1 MNAHRDTISLPTLHD
16 SLVQMA
22 RVQITFGILLL
33 AAAISAHAQA
43 PSGEAIYKQSCSA
56 CHDQAGSRIPPREA
70 LQKMPALRILRAMNA
85 GAMMTVAYPLRR
97 EEREAVATYLGT
109 PGPEPGP
116 KPEAFCKDRTI
127 NLSQSPKY
135 SWNGWS
141 PTPNNAR
148 FQSGAEAGL
157 SISQVRKLKL
167 KWAFGLDGDISSY
180 AQPTAVDGHIFM
192 GSAAGMVYALQA
204 ETGCIEWTYQAGAPV
219 REAIAIAPLDSKHAV
234 LFGDLTGTFYA
245 LEAETGQL
253 LWKKRIED
261 HEAALLTG
269 SPTVYQGNVYVG
281 VASWEETRAINP
293 AYPCCTFRGSVV
305 ALRVRD
311 GTQIWKTYTIS
322 DTPHPTGKTS
332 TGTLRQG
339 PSGAGIWSAPTI
351 DPKRK
356 MLYVTTGDNYSAPA
370 TNTSD
375 AVLGLDVATGRMLWS
390 HQVLPGDVFNSGC
403 VAGVNGPNCP
413 DEGERGP
420 DYDFGSSAILV
431 KTPQGR
437 DLLIAGQKSGMV
449 YALNPDNK
457 GAIVWTQ
464 RVAKGG
470 TIGGVQ
476 WGMASDGQNVYAAAS
491 DAYFFTKDQFRVLA
505 PDQGGGLTALR
516 VGEGTKAWQVAP
528 QPCGSR
534 PGCSPAQS
542 AALTAIPGIVFSG
555 SMDGH
560 MRAFAAEDGQVVWDF
575 DTRRD
580 FSTVNGVAAKGGAI
594 DGPGPVVVNG
604 ILFMNSGYGRFGG
617 APGNVLL
624 AFAPEN

>member
-1 MNAHRDTISLPTLHD
+1 MVRLEPHARQRALPIRRHRSP
-16 SLVQMA
+16 
-22 RVQITFGILLL
+22 LL
-33 AAAISAHAQA
+33 
-43 PSGEAIYKQSCSA
+43 
-56 CHDQAGSRIPPREA
+56 
-70 LQKMPALRILRAMNA
+70 
-85 GAMMTVAYPLRR
+85 
-97 EEREAVATYLGT
+97 
-109 PGPEPGP
+109 
-116 KPEAFCKDRTI
+116 
-127 NLSQSPKY
+127 
-135 SWNGWS
+135 
-141 PTPNNAR
+141 
-148 FQSGAEAGL
+148 
-157 SISQVRKLKL
+157 SQVRKLKL
-167 KWAFGLDGDISSY
+167 KWAFGLDGDISAYS
-180 AQPTAVDGHIFM
+180 QPTVLDGHIFM
-192 GSAAGMVYALQA
+192 GSAAGLVYALRSDS
-204 ETGCIEWTYQAGAPV
+204 GCIEWTYQAGAPV
-219 REAIAIAPLDSKHAV
+219 REAVATAPLDDHHAV

-245 LEAETGQL
+245 LEAETGRL
-253 LWKKRIED
+253 LWKKRIEE

-293 AYPCCTFRGSVV
+293 AYPCCSFRGSVV

-311 GTQIWKTYTIS
+311 GAQVWKTYTIS

-339 PSGAGIWSAPTI
+339 PSGAGIWSAPTV
-351 DPKRK
+351 DPKRN

-370 TNTSD
+370 TTTSD
-375 AVLGLDVATGRMLWS
+375 AVLGLDLANGRMLWS
-390 HQVLPGDVFNSGC
+390 HQVTPGDVFNSGC

-413 DEGERGP
+413 EEGARGP

-431 KTPQGR
+431 KAANR
-437 DLLIAGQKSGMV
+437 DLLLAGQKSGMV
-449 YALNPDNK
+449 YALDPDRK
-457 GAIVWTQ
+457 GEIVWTQ

-491 DAYFFTKDQFRVLA
+491 DAYFFTKDQVRILS

-516 VGEGTKAWQVAP
+516 VANGTKAWYAAP

-542 AALTAIPGIVFSG
+542 AALTAIPGVVFSG

-560 MRAFAAEDGQVVWDF
+560 MRAFAAEDGKVLWDF
-575 DTRRD
+575 DTVRP
-580 FSTVNGVAAKGGAI
+580 FHTVNGVAAKGGAI

-604 ILFMNSGYGRFGG
+604 MLFMNSGYGRFGG

-624 AFAPEN
+624 AFAPEE

>member
-1 MNAHRDTISLPTLHD
+1 MVRLLIALCAALLISWSTG
-16 SLVQMA
+16 
-22 RVQITFGILLL
+22 R
-33 AAAISAHAQA
+33 AQT
-43 PSGEAIYKQSCSA
+43 PSGEAIYKQRCSA
-56 CHDQAGSRIPPREA
+56 CHDQAGSRIPPRQA

-116 KPEAFCKDRTI
+116 QPEAFCKERAISLKPVPD
-127 NLSQSPKY
+127 Y

-141 PTPNNAR
+141 PRPDNAR
-148 FQSGAEAGL
+148 FQSADLARL

-180 AQPTAVDGHIFM
+180 AQPTVVDGNVFM
-192 GSAAGMVYALQA
+192 GSGAGMIYALRA
-204 ETGCIEWTYQAGAPV
+204 ATGCIEWTYQAGAPV
-219 REAIAIAPLDSKHAV
+219 REAVATGPIGDRRAV
-234 LFGDLTGTFYA
+234 LFGDLTGMFYA
-245 LEAETGQL
+245 LDAQTGHL

-269 SPTVYQGNVYVG
+269 SPTVYNGNVYVG

-293 AYPCCTFRGSVV
+293 AYPCCSFRGSVV

-311 GTQIWKTYTIS
+311 GAQVWKTYTIH
-322 DTPHPTGKTS
+322 DAPHPTGKTS
-332 TGTLRQG
+332 AGTLRQG
-339 PSGAGIWSAPTI
+339 PSGAGVWSAPTV
-351 DPKRK
+351 DPQRRI
-356 MLYVTTGDNYSAPA
+356 LYVTTGDNYSAPA
-370 TNTSD
+370 TTTSD
-375 AVLGLDVATGRMLWS
+375 AVLALDLATGHMLWS
-390 HQVLPGDVFNSGC
+390 RQVTPGDVYNSGC
-403 VAGVNGPNCP
+403 GAGVNGPNCP
-413 DEGERGP
+413 EEGTKGP

-431 KTPQGR
+431 KMPQGG

-449 YALNPDNK
+449 YALDPGRK
-457 GAIVWTQ
+457 GEIVWSE
-464 RVAKGG
+464 RVGKGG

-491 DAYFFTKDQFRVLA
+491 DAFFFTKDQVRILA

-516 VGEGTKAWQVAP
+516 VANGAKAWHAAP

-534 PGCSPAQS
+534 AGCSPAQS
-542 AALTAIPGIVFSG
+542 AALSAIPGIVFSG

-560 MRAFAAEDGQVVWDF
+560 MRAFAAEDGQIIWDF

-580 FSTVNGVAAKGGAI
+580 FATVNGVAAKGGAI
-594 DGPGPVVVNG
+594 DGPGPVIVNG
-604 ILFMNSGYGRFGG
+604 MLFMNSGYGRFGG
-617 APGNVLL
+617 SPGNVVL
-624 AFAPEN
+624 AFAPEE

>member
-1 MNAHRDTISLPTLHD
+1 MIVSCRWVVFNSFSAFGCSPPRSPLARSRHPAKLSTNNA
-16 SLVQMA
+16 A
-22 RVQITFGILLL
+22 
-33 AAAISAHAQA
+33 
-43 PSGEAIYKQSCSA
+43 
-56 CHDQAGSRIPPREA
+56 PREA
-70 LQKMPALRILRAMNA
+70 LQKLPALRILRAMNA
-85 GAMMTVAYPLRR
+85 GVMMTVAYPLRR
-97 EEREAVATYLGT
+97 EEREAVATYLGI

-116 KPEAFCKDRTI
+116 KPEAFCKERAIILKQIPTF
-127 NLSQSPKY
+127 

-141 PTPNNAR
+141 PMLNNAR
-148 FQSGAEAGL
+148 FQSADAAGL

-167 KWAFGLDGDISSY
+167 KWAFGLDGEISAY
-180 AQPTAVDGHIFM
+180 AQPTVLDGNIFM
-192 GSAAGMVYALQA
+192 GSGAGLIYALHA
-204 ETGCIEWTYQAGAPV
+204 ESGCIEWTYQAGAPV
-219 REAIAIAPLDSKHAV
+219 REAVAIAPLGDHHAV

-245 LEAETGQL
+245 LEAETGRL
-253 LWKKRIED
+253 LWKKRIEE

-293 AYPCCTFRGSVV
+293 AYPCCSFRGSVV

-311 GTQIWKTYTIS
+311 GAQIWKTYTIN
-322 DTPHPTGKTS
+322 DAPHPTGKTS

-370 TNTSD
+370 TTTSD
-375 AVLGLDVATGRMLWS
+375 AVLGLDLATGRTLWS
-390 HQVLPGDVFNSGC
+390 HQVTSGDAFNSGC
-403 VAGVNGPNCP
+403 MVGIDGPNCP
-413 DEGERGP
+413 DEGQRGP

-449 YALNPDNK
+449 YALDPGRK
-457 GAIVWTQ
+457 GEIVWTQ
-464 RVAKGG
+464 RVGKGG

-476 WGMASDGQNVYAAAS
+476 WGMASDGQNVYAAVS
-491 DAYFFTKDQFRVLA
+491 DAYFFTKDQVRILS
-505 PDQGGGLTALR
+505 PDQGGGLTALH
-516 VGEGTKAWQVAP
+516 VANGTKAWYAAP

-534 PGCSPAQS
+534 PLVEPKAATSGCSPAQS

-560 MRAFAAEDGQVVWDF
+560 MRAFASEDGQVVWDF
-575 DTRRD
+575 DTRRE
-580 FSTVNGVAAKGGAI
+580 FSTVNGVSAKGGAI

-604 ILFMNSGYGRFGG
+604 MLFMNSGYGRFGG

-624 AFAPEN
+624 AFAPED

>member
-1 MNAHRDTISLPTLHD
+1 MN
-16 SLVQMA
+16 
-22 RVQITFGILLL
+22 RVPFTVTGCLL
-33 AAAISAHAQA
+33 AALTAQAQA
-43 PSGEAIYKQSCSA
+43 PSGEAIYKQHCAA
-56 CHDQAGSRIPPREA
+56 CHDQSGSRIPPRA
-70 LQKMPALRILRAMNA
+70 SLQKMPALRILRAMNS

-97 EEREAVATYLGT
+97 EERETVATYLGV

-116 KPEAFCKDRTI
+116 KAEAFCKERTI
-127 NLSQSPKY
+127 SLKQIPQF

-141 PTPNNAR
+141 PTLDNAR
-148 FQSGAEAGL
+148 FQSASVARL
-157 SISQVRKLKL
+157 SISQVRQLKL
-167 KWAFGLDGDISSY
+167 KWAFGLEGDISAY
-180 AQPTAVDGHIFM
+180 AQPTVVDGHIFL
-192 GSAAGMVYALQA
+192 GSAAGMIYALDA
-204 ETGCIEWTYQAGAPV
+204 SSGCVEWTYQAGAPV
-219 REAIAIAPLDSKHAV
+219 REAVAIAPLENQHAV

-245 LEAETGQL
+245 LEAETGRL
-253 LWKKRIED
+253 LWKKRIEE

-269 SPTVYQGNVYVG
+269 SPTVYMGNVYVG
-281 VASWEETRAINP
+281 IASWEETRSINP
-293 AYPCCTFRGSVV
+293 QYPCCSFRGSVV

-311 GTQIWKTYTIS
+311 GAQVWKTYTIN

-332 TGTLRQG
+332 TGTIRQG

-351 DPKRK
+351 DPKRG

-370 TNTSD
+370 TTTSD
-375 AVLGLDVATGRMLWS
+375 AVLGLDLATGRMLWS
-390 HQVLPGDVFNSGC
+390 RQLTPADVWNSGC
-403 VAGVNGPNCP
+403 GPGVNGPNCP
-413 DEGERGP
+413 EEGARGL
-420 DYDFGSSAILV
+420 DHDFGSSAILV
-431 KTPQGR
+431 KTPQRG

-449 YALNPDNK
+449 YALDPDRK
-457 GAIVWTQ
+457 GELAWSQ

-491 DAYFFTKDQFRVLA
+491 DAYFFTKEGFRVLS

-516 VGEGTKAWQVAP
+516 VAEGTKAWYAAP

-542 AALTAIPGIVFSG
+542 AALTAIPGMVFSG

-560 MRAFAAEDGQVVWDF
+560 MRAFAAEDGKVLWDF

-580 FSTVNGVAAKGGAI
+580 FTTVNGVAAKGGAI

-604 ILFMNSGYGRFGG
+604 MVFMNSGYGRFGG

-624 AFAPEN
+624 AFAPEQ

>member
-1 MNAHRDTISLPTLHD
+1 MLVLRLSLPC
-16 SLVQMA
+16 VC
-22 RVQITFGILLL
+22 LL
-33 AAAISAHAQA
+33 AAAISTRAQT
-43 PSGEAIYKQSCSA
+43 PSGEAIYKQRCA
-56 CHDQAGSRIPPREA
+56 GCHDQAGSRIPPREA

-85 GAMMTVAYPLRR
+85 GAMMTVAYALRR
-97 EEREAVATYLGT
+97 EEREAVAAYLGT

-116 KPEAFCKDRTI
+116 KPEAFCKKRTI
-127 NLSQSPKY
+127 SLKQIPMF

-141 PTPNNAR
+141 PTLDNAR
-148 FQSGAEAGL
+148 FQSADAARL

-167 KWAFGLDGDISSY
+167 KWAFGLEGDISAY
-180 AQPTAVDGHIFM
+180 AQPTVVDGHVFM
-192 GSAAGMVYALQA
+192 GSAAGVIYALQA
-204 ETGCIEWTYQAGAPV
+204 ESGCIEWTYQAGAPV
-219 REAIAIAPLDSKHAV
+219 RDAVATAPLGNQHAL
-234 LFGDLTGTFYA
+234 LFGDLTGTVYA
-245 LEAETGQL
+245 LEAETGRL
-253 LWKKRIED
+253 LWKKRIEE
-261 HEAALLTG
+261 HEAALITG
-269 SPTVYQGNVYVG
+269 SPTVYAGNVYIG

-293 AYPCCTFRGSVV
+293 AYPCCSFRGSVV

-311 GTQIWKTYTIS
+311 GAQVWKTYTIN
-322 DTPHPTGKTS
+322 DAPHTTGKTS
-332 TGTLRQG
+332 TGTPRQG

-370 TNTSD
+370 TTTSD
-375 AVLGLDVATGRMLWS
+375 AVLGLDLSSGRMLWS
-390 HQVLPGDVFNSGC
+390 RQVTPGDVFNSGC

-449 YALNPDNK
+449 YALDPGHK
-457 GAIVWTQ
+457 GAIVWMQ

-491 DAYFFTKDQFRVLA
+491 DAYFFTKDQVRILA

-516 VGEGTKAWQVAP
+516 VGEGTKAWYAAP

-534 PGCSPAQS
+534 PQAATSGCSPAQS

-560 MRAFAAEDGQVVWDF
+560 MRAFASEDGQVLWDF

-580 FSTVNGVAAKGGAI
+580 FPTVNGVAAKGGAI

-604 ILFMNSGYGRFGG
+604 MLFVNSGYGRFGG

-624 AFAPEN
+624 AFAPED

>member
-1 MNAHRDTISLPTLHD
+1 
-16 SLVQMA
+16 
-22 RVQITFGILLL
+22 
-33 AAAISAHAQA
+33 
-43 PSGEAIYKQSCSA
+43 
-56 CHDQAGSRIPPREA
+56 
-70 LQKMPALRILRAMNA
+70 MPALRILRAMNA
-85 GAMMTVAYPLRR
+85 GVMMTVAYPLRR
-97 EEREAVATYLGT
+97 EEREAVATYLGI

-116 KPEAFCKDRTI
+116 KPEAFCKERAIILKQIPTF
-127 NLSQSPKY
+127 

-141 PTPNNAR
+141 PMLNNAR
-148 FQSGAEAGL
+148 FQSADAAGL

-167 KWAFGLDGDISSY
+167 KWAFGLDGEISAY
-180 AQPTAVDGHIFM
+180 AQPTVLDGNIFM
-192 GSAAGMVYALQA
+192 GSGAGLIYALHA
-204 ETGCIEWTYQAGAPV
+204 ESGCIEWTYQAGAPV
-219 REAIAIAPLDSKHAV
+219 REAVAIAPLGDHHAV

-245 LEAETGQL
+245 LEAETGRL
-253 LWKKRIED
+253 LWKKRIEE

-293 AYPCCTFRGSVV
+293 AYPCCSFRGSVV

-311 GTQIWKTYTIS
+311 GAQIWKTYTIN
-322 DTPHPTGKTS
+322 DAPHPTGKTS

-370 TNTSD
+370 TTTSD
-375 AVLGLDVATGRMLWS
+375 AVLGLDLATGRTLWS
-390 HQVLPGDVFNSGC
+390 HQVTSGDAFNSGC
-403 VAGVNGPNCP
+403 MVGIDGPNCP
-413 DEGERGP
+413 DEGQRGP

-449 YALNPDNK
+449 YALDPGRK
-457 GAIVWTQ
+457 GEIVWTQ
-464 RVAKGG
+464 RVGKGG

-476 WGMASDGQNVYAAAS
+476 WGMASDGQNVYAAVS
-491 DAYFFTKDQFRVLA
+491 DAYFFTKDQVRILS
-505 PDQGGGLTALR
+505 PDQGGGLTALH
-516 VGEGTKAWQVAP
+516 VANGTKAWYAAP

-534 PGCSPAQS
+534 PLVEPKAATSGCSPAQS

-560 MRAFAAEDGQVVWDF
+560 MRAFASEDGQVVWDF
-575 DTRRD
+575 DTRRE
-580 FSTVNGVAAKGGAI
+580 FSTVNGVSAKGGAI

-604 ILFMNSGYGRFGG
+604 MLFMNSGYGRFGG

-624 AFAPEN
+624 AFAPED